1 MAKRTDPGIRIPTA
15 KGSIAFKSD
24 KDYDRKKRVKEISDE
39 ILIRHSKVFKK
50 LRESGD

>member
-1 MAKRTDPGIRIPTA
+1 MEKTTKPGIRVPTA

-24 KDYDRKKRVKEISDE
+24 KDYDRKKRVKEIADE
-39 ILIRHSKVFKK
+39 ILIRHAKVFKK